1 MQPAA
6 EAKKADGASW
16 VALLAP
22 RPPDPTG
29 REARVQAALSI
40 AILMFVI
47 SPRSDR
53 RRAKCWRCNGLDQG
67 EVLKV

>member
-1 MQPAA
+1 MVQPAA
-6 EAKKADGASW
+6 EAKKADW
-16 VALLAP
+16 VALLTP

-29 REARVQAALSI
+29 RETCVQAALSL

-53 RRAKCWRCNGLDQG
+53 RRASKRWRCDDLEQG